1 MKDQKENNADL
12 FSQPPLL
19 IFIKGA
25 NISGGYCMFRYD
37 QFQGACCWER
47 KKNPQNSISLLSV
60 FVFPTLQFF
69 TIISALITEP
79 SCHFSNTIH
88 N

>member
-25 NISGGYCMFRYD
+25 NISGWYCMFRYD

-47 KKNPQNSISLLSV
+47 KKIPKIIYHCYQYLFFLHYS
-60 FVFPTLQFF
+60 FLQSF
-69 TIISALITEP
+69 L
-79 SCHFSNTIH
+79 H
-88 N
+88 